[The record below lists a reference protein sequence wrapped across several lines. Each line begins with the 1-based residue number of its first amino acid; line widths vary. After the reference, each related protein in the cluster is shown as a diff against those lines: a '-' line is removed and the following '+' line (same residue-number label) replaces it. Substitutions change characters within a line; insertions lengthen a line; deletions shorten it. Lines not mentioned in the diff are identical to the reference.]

1 MPRRTTS
8 DPVAEEFGIAVRAAR
23 ERRGETLEAVAR
35 RIPRLD
41 PAYLAAV
48 ERGNHAVSIVTAAR
62 LADALGLTLSDLV
75 RSVPPPSTLLSVPPE
90 AAP

>member
-8 DPVAEEFGIAVRAAR
+8 DPVAEEFGAAVRAAR
-23 ERRGETLEAVAR
+23 ERRGETLETVAR

-62 LADALGLTLSDLV
+62 LAEALGMKLSDLV
-75 RSVPPPSTLLSVPPE
+75 RDL
-90 AAP
+90 